1 MNVSD
6 STLQQLQRALR
17 KVAQKF
23 QEAAGAEPL
32 TDIHLMATPDS
43 GELRVY
49 DDDDRE
55 LTRCVVE
62 EWIGNSDEDF
72 YDIAAKAL
80 TEAIRREAELLSA
93 LHLLKPYS
101 FVLIGENHETLKDLY
116 LVDDDTII
124 LDEELMKGLSEDL
137 DHFWEELCKQ

>member
-1 MNVSD
+1 M
-6 STLQQLQRALR
+6 
-17 KVAQKF
+17 
-23 QEAAGAEPL
+23 
-32 TDIHLMATPDS
+32 
-43 GELRVY
+43 
-49 DDDDRE
+49 
-55 LTRCVVE
+55 
-62 EWIGNSDEDF
+62 
-72 YDIAAKAL
+72 
-80 TEAIRREAELLSA
+80 AELLSA